1 MLFALFKPAILKLP
15 RVSLYYIALSSP
27 SAAWTCCRGDWWAE
41 CPEPACFLPAQ
52 LQNNSLRGRGALSRA
67 CARISS
73 GTAFCSMWFPC
84 SGWIP
89 WGRSASSVLISRA
102 TLCCNLS
109 FTRRRKGK
117 NMKLQNSYPRLM
129 CVMCVYRYYK
139 TEFSSIA
146 SCPYSLCPVSF
157 NLTQFLMPS
166 ATLCRLSG
174 DKG

>member
-1 MLFALFKPAILKLP
+1 MQHGHAAGVTDELSVQNQLASCLP
-15 RVSLYYIALSSP
+15 NSKTTLSRVGERWAEPVLGFPLGQP
-27 SAAWTCCRGDWWAE
+27 SALCGSPARAE
-41 CPEPACFLPAQ
+41 
-52 LQNNSLRGRGALSRA
+52 SL
-67 CARISS
+67 
-73 GTAFCSMWFPC
+73 
-84 SGWIP
+84 

-117 NMKLQNSYPRLM
+117 NMKLQNSYLRLM

-139 TEFSSIA
+139 REFSSIA

-157 NLTQFLMPS
+157 NLTQFLTPS